1 MIYIYI
7 YRYINIKKINKYC
20 ELNVQYKQDKIK
32 ANKRKELQL
41 YYKFLSMQ
49 DTCPED
55 APDCSLLVGQVQMKL
70 QEQSGSALTRLT

>member
-1 MIYIYI
+1 MGPQWQPSTPEE
-7 YRYINIKKINKYC
+7 KINKYC

-49 DTCPED
+49 D
-55 APDCSLLVGQVQMKL
+55 CSLLVGQVQMKL
-70 QEQSGSALTRLT
+70 QEQSGSALTRFT